1 MPRDSHDAR
10 DAATGAVSPE
20 LDAMV
25 CDVIGYMLDELAE
38 GRDPGVLAC
47 AEDAGQGRIEAAFA
61 EDGMDACLEAAQVFI
76 KENARGNR
84 DEGLGRIERYAVA
97 YAGAV
102 RLESC
107 YQDAVLVSFYE
118 RGLTDEE
125 GAPVGYS
132 AYVAYENAGA
142 GDEFVWSDPA
152 PAGEEPPFI

>member
-61 EDGMDACLEAAQVFI
+61 EGNLDQAECESHALKGVAGNLSLTSLHQLATRMNDLLKAHDEQAATALLPTLDEAYSQAIEALEA
-76 KENARGNR
+76 
-84 DEGLGRIERYAVA
+84 
-97 YAGAV
+97 
-102 RLESC
+102 
-107 YQDAVLVSFYE
+107 VL
-118 RGLTDEE
+118 RK
-125 GAPVGYS
+125 
-132 AYVAYENAGA
+132 
-142 GDEFVWSDPA
+142 
-152 PAGEEPPFI
+152 